1 MRTWLAPIEE
11 STSASNRIEGM
22 YVFID
27 DSGDAGFKLER
38 GSSEHL
44 VIVCCVFD
52 SADDAEIAADL
63 IRNFRVSLKWHP
75 QQEFKFSKTREDI
88 RLAFFRA
95 IQPGRFFVRSIV
107 IDKKV
112 ITSDK
117 FKTDRV
123 SFYNYAIQEVL
134 THSFGTISN
143 AKVRID
149 GKGSREYVKAAEK
162 YFKEQANQ
170 NNPVIEKV
178 KFVDSKGDQLIQLAD
193 MMAGAIRKSHDT
205 DHQNQEIYRSAIRP
219 FVRRTSSDVWLFG
232 K

>member
-1 MRTWLAPIEE
+1 
-11 STSASNRIEGM
+11 M

-27 DSGDAGFKLER
+27 DSGDAGFKLDR

-52 SADDAEIAADL
+52 SADDAEVASDL
-63 IRNFRVSLKWHP
+63 IRSFRASLKWHP

-95 IQPGRFFVRSIV
+95 VHSGKFFVRSIV
-107 IDKKV
+107 IDKKIV
-112 ITSDK
+112 TSDK

-134 THSFGTISN
+134 SHSFGTINN

-149 GKGSREYVKAAEK
+149 GKGSREYVQAAEK
-162 YFKEQANQ
+162 YFKHQANQ
-170 NNPVIEKV
+170 NNPVIGKV
-178 KFVDSKGDQLIQLAD
+178 KFVDSKSDQLIQLAD
-193 MMAGAIRKSHDT
+193 MMAGAIRKWHDT
-205 DHQNQEIYRSAIRP
+205 DHQNQDTYRLAVRP
-219 FVRRTSSDVWLFG
+219 FLKRASSDIWLFG